1 MTKIEISTI
10 LKDCGFI
17 YDEESKEYSFKY
29 DNHIYACFD
38 GKEDRGYYN
47 GKYDDTCYFSV
58 ENNENMIELPCECI
72 KRIDINNNK
81 KTEKLKFTVYTNFDT
96 FIMTTFRYKA
106 ALYDIH
112 DIKLDLENI
121 KDNIEE
127 SLSGINE
134 MIDKLKNPYEDE

>member
-10 LKDCGFI
+10 LEDNGFI
-17 YDEESKEYSFKY
+17 YDIESKEYCFKY
-29 DNHIYACFD
+29 DSNISACFIK
-38 GKEDRGYYN
+38 KEYKKYYN
-47 GKYDDTCYFSV
+47 EVYYFKIK
-58 ENNENMIELPCECI
+58 NNENIIEIPCSFVE
-72 KRIDINNNK
+72 KINFYNNK

>member
-1 MTKIEISTI
+1 
-10 LKDCGFI
+10 
-17 YDEESKEYSFKY
+17 
-29 DNHIYACFD
+29 
-38 GKEDRGYYN
+38 
-47 GKYDDTCYFSV
+47 
-58 ENNENMIELPCECI
+58 
-72 KRIDINNNK
+72 
-81 KTEKLKFTVYTNFDT
+81 
-96 FIMTTFRYKA
+96 MTTFRYKA